1 YRTHQW
7 AESRGSQGGSPS
19 QPGQHEHRSGQRP
32 TKRETGP
39 LKDRAVDPNPEQTTD
54 KTTIELL
61 TGLLAEEAELPLGR
75 GVAERLIELFLDLGD
90 GVAMRIDV
98 ALEVLSG
105 LLTKTDALVQ
115 LKPSPSLGKP
125 EMFRLP
131 AALDLSQLRLSLHPL
146 IRQGLSPLLEQRREL
161 DVPSLLLHRPQVPSQ
176 GPAQVVLIDVD
187 LDLGGGLGGLRG
199 RPNLLLQAVRV
210 EVGLDRDVSLQLPL
224 KRFELGLK

>member
-1 YRTHQW
+1 
-7 AESRGSQGGSPS
+7 
-19 QPGQHEHRSGQRP
+19 
-32 TKRETGP
+32 
-39 LKDRAVDPNPEQTTD
+39 
-54 KTTIELL
+54 IELL

-146 IRQGLSPLLEQRREL
+146 IRQGLSNPGGGADIQRGQKTLFETSPLLLERSGVLSPLLEQRREL

-210 EVGLDRDVSLQLPL
+210 EVGLDRDV
-224 KRFELGLK
+224 